1 MAIGKMRH
9 DWDQTSLVWSVMAN
23 SMRDPKKQRKPFS
36 PALVHPYRDAKE
48 YEAPPIQADINVLR
62 MLLPNGHRERNPSR

>member
-9 DWDQTSLVWSVMAN
+9 DWDQTSLIWCVLAN
-23 SMRDPKKQRKPFS
+23 STRDPKKQRKPFS
-36 PALVHPYRDAKE
+36 PALVHPLRDDKE

-62 MLLPNGHRERNPSR
+62 MLLPNGHPQRNPSR